1 MSDRKPAVTRVERD
15 DGPMDAASTSD
26 PRLDAAVR
34 ASAAWYEDVFRV
46 HRIPA
51 RREGGLWSA
60 LAEPPRWHSA
70 AKTLHPDVPTAQVLD
85 AVTAFERCSVADS
98 FATLDLADHGF
109 QRLFRAT
116 WLHRAASA
124 TVTARRWPPGW
135 SVVSDDEELAVWNT
149 AQDTTGVLVPALLH
163 HPRFT
168 FLVRRSAGKPVA
180 GAVLHRVD
188 DVVELSNTWAL
199 GDESEEVSS
208 MLECA
213 ETLHPAVAVV
223 GYWRDDEL
231 MPYTD
236 AGFRAVGPHVVW
248 LRGS

>member
-1 MSDRKPAVTRVERD
+1 
-15 DGPMDAASTSD
+15 MDAAPTSD
-26 PRLDAAVR
+26 PRLEAAVR

-46 HRIPA
+46 HRIPT

-70 AKTLHPDVPTAQVLD
+70 AKTLQPDVPRAQVLD

-109 QRLFRAT
+109 QPLFRAT
-116 WLHRAASA
+116 WLHRPAATSP
-124 TVTARRWPPGW
+124 ARTWPHGW
-135 SVVSDDEELAVWNT
+135 SAVSDDEELAAWNA
-149 AQDTTGVLVPALLH
+149 AQDTTGVLVPALLR

-168 FLVRRSAGKPVA
+168 FLVRQSSGKPVA

-199 GDESEEVSS
+199 GDESTQISS
-208 MLECA
+208 MLGCA
-213 ETLHPAVAVV
+213 ETLYPGAAVV
-223 GYWRDDEL
+223 GYWRDDTL
-231 MPYTD
+231 APYTE
-236 AGFRAVGPHVVW
+236 AGFQGVGPHLVW
-248 LRGS
+248 VRGS

>member
-1 MSDRKPAVTRVERD
+1 
-15 DGPMDAASTSD
+15 MDATSTSD
-26 PRLDAAVR
+26 PRLDTAVR
-34 ASAAWYEDVFRV
+34 ASAAWYEDVFRA
-46 HRIPA
+46 HRIPT

-70 AKTLHPDVPTAQVLD
+70 AKTLHPEVPMAQVLD
-85 AVTAFERCSVADS
+85 AVSAFERCSVADS
-98 FATLDLADHGF
+98 FATLDLTDHGF

-116 WLHRAASA
+116 WLHRPAANV
-124 TVTARRWPPGW
+124 TVPTWPDDW
-135 SVVSDDEELAVWNT
+135 SVVSDDEELAAWNT

-168 FLVRRSAGKPVA
+168 FLVRRASGMPVA

-199 GDESEEVSS
+199 GDESEEVGS
-208 MLECA
+208 MLGCA
-213 ETLHPAVAVV
+213 ETLYPAAAMV
-223 GYWRDDEL
+223 GYWRDDAL
-231 MPYTD
+231 TPYTD

-248 LRGS
+248 VRGT